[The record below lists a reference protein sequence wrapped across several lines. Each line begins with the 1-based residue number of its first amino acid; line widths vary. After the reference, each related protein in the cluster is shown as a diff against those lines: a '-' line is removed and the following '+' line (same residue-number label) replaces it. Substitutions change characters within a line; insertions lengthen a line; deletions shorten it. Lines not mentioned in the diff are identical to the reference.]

1 MVRTEPTKEPIA
13 QPWVGSRAT
22 LVSMSTLDSARV
34 AFEDRVWTRAR
45 DLLTAADT
53 ETELAPD
60 DLLMLGTA
68 AQLCG
73 DDKTSDAARQRVFHR
88 CRDRGDTE
96 VAARAAFF
104 LGLNMMNRGDPAQ
117 GGAWIGRAVEL
128 MENVD
133 HECPEQ
139 GYVMV
144 PMALRALGSGNEA
157 EALKIFTHVL
167 ETGDRFGD
175 EDLRT
180 LGQLGVGQS
189 LLQLGQISEGLA
201 GFDRAMVSVVTGEVS
216 ALIAG
221 IVYCAVVEGC
231 HDIGDL
237 ARSREWTRAL
247 SAWCDSQPDLV
258 PFRGRC
264 LVHRSEI
271 MQLDGDWVGAREEA
285 TRACARLA
293 DPPGQPP
300 LGAALYQLAE
310 LQRLGGDLDAATDTY
325 RRASEY
331 GRDPQPGLALLRMT
345 RGDPEA
351 ADATLARVLDEG
363 GLSAQRPG
371 LLAARVEVAIA
382 AGHLEAARATADE
395 LTATTADAAALSL
408 IALAATA
415 RGRLALEE
423 GEPRGALG
431 ELRHAAHAWG
441 ELGAVYETARVRE
454 LIAEACRRVGDL
466 DTADLELG
474 TARATYER
482 LGAKLDL
489 ARVDA
494 SDPAGPE
501 PDHGAG
507 LTGREVEVL
516 KHVATGQTNRQ
527 IADALI
533 ISEKT
538 VARHVSNIFTKLDV
552 GSRTAAAAYA
562 HEHDLV

>member
-1 MVRTEPTKEPIA
+1 MISRLGAPKFPRPPSAPKPIRLTRLTARRRVRTT
-13 QPWVGSRAT
+13 VLSRFPRHT
-22 LVSMSTLDSARV
+22 GRHVHVDLGRV
-34 AFEDRVWTRAR
+34 AFEERAWTRAR
-45 DLLTAADT
+45 DLLTAADA
-53 ETELAPD
+53 ETELAPA
-60 DLLMLGTA
+60 DLLQLAEA

-73 DDKTSDAARQRVFHR
+73 DDETSDAVRQRVYRR

-104 LGLNMMNRGDPAQ
+104 LGLNMVNRGDPAQ

-144 PMALRALGSGNEA
+144 PMALRALGSGNES
-157 EALKIFTHVL
+157 EALEIFTHVL

-201 GFDRAMVSVVTGEVS
+201 GFDRAMVSVVAGEVS
-216 ALIAG
+216 SLIAG

-285 TRACARLA
+285 ERACALLA

-331 GRDPQPGLALLRMT
+331 GRDPQPGLALVRMT

-363 GLSAQRPG
+363 DLSAQRPG

-382 AGHLEAARATADE
+382 AGHVDAARATVDE

-431 ELRHAAHAWG
+431 ELRHAAQAWG
-441 ELGAVYETARVRE
+441 ELGGRCTSRPRVRE
-454 LIAEACRRVGDL
+454 LIAEACRGVGDL
-466 DTADLELG
+466 DTADLEL
-474 TARATYER
+474 
-482 LGAKLDL
+482 
-489 ARVDA
+489 
-494 SDPAGPE
+494 
-501 PDHGAG
+501 
-507 LTGREVEVL
+507 
-516 KHVATGQTNRQ
+516 
-527 IADALI
+527 
-533 ISEKT
+533 
-538 VARHVSNIFTKLDV
+538 
-552 GSRTAAAAYA
+552 AAAQR
-562 HEHDLV
+562 DLRAAGRGARPIEGGRKQSGSDATRSRCGADRT